1 MDVKQLKRNVEAVL
15 ATLAELPDGSLV
27 TKTGCVVHVPES
39 FRAKQLVSMGKEI
52 SFIGYFALIIPDGH
66 YCTWKIPSMIR
77 TMPDDIR
84 NVEIDG
90 KMYYELHYPK
100 GGRVAKSTD
109 LLVDQLTLYPLFED
123 VIARARSVWYYTYE
137 QMGGFFKHAKEYTGT
152 ELYATPSVFEMVIA
166 QQARFDGDRNET
178 IRHVIEKREDVDKTP
193 FTYIPM
199 RNVEY
204 GATDTVSKIGG
215 SNTAEGLDS
224 ALVNPTEEVQP
235 MERLLRL

>member
-15 ATLAELPDGSLV
+15 ATLAELPDGALV
-27 TKTGCVVHVPES
+27 TKTGCVIHVPES
-39 FRAKQLVSMGKEI
+39 FRAKQLISLGKEI
-52 SFIGYFALIIPDGH
+52 SFIGYFAMITPDGH

-77 TMPDDIR
+77 TMPDDVR

-137 QMGGFFKHAKEYTGT
+137 QMGRFFKHAREYTGT
-152 ELYATPSVFEMVIA
+152 SLYATPSVFEMVIA
-166 QQARFDGDRNET
+166 QQARDNKDRNIP
-178 IRHVIEKREDVDKTP
+178 IRLSIEKPSDVEKFD

-215 SNTAEGLDS
+215 SNIAEGLDS
-224 ALVNPTEEVQP
+224 AIVNPSEEEQP
-235 MERLLRL
+235 VEKLLRV

>member
-1 MDVKQLKRNVEAVL
+1 MDVTKLKRNVEAVL
-15 ATLAELPDGSLV
+15 ATLAELPDGALV
-27 TKTGCVVHVPES
+27 TKTGCVIHVPES
-39 FRAKQLVSMGKEI
+39 FRAKQLIAMGKEI
-52 SFIGYFALIIPDGH
+52 SFIGYFALITPDGN

-84 NVEIDG
+84 SVEIDG

-123 VIARARSVWYYTYE
+123 VIARARSVWYYDYE
-137 QMGGFFKHAKEYTGT
+137 QMGGFFKWAKDYTGT
-152 ELYATPSVFEMVIA
+152 ALYATPSIFEMVIA
-166 QQARFDGDRNET
+166 QQARYDEDRNET
-178 IRHVIEKREDVDKTP
+178 IRHVVKKKEDAFKLP

-215 SNTAEGLDS
+215 SNIAEGLDS

-235 MERLLRL
+235 IERLLRL